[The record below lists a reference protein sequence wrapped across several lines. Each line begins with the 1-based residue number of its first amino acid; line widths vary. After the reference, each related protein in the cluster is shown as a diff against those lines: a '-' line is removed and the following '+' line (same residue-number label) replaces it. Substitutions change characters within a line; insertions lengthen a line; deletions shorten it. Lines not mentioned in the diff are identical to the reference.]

1 MNGPTYLPERSL
13 RLDVVRAAKEKKL
26 ERQQEAAK
34 IQAKEKKR
42 LNVVTPPRMN
52 KGPNKGKRGRPPKA
66 AFAQSAVPVAKKSV
80 APPPPAHFGGPSN
93 MEVFPSTASEGGQPA
108 AAANPKKSFAR
119 KYEHQM
125 SNEFLAAD
133 STANTHITSS
143 PLHSANPPETNEA
156 EISAE
161 TDPFV
166 STEPM
171 SSPPPVVTSTVSS
184 SFDFIQPAAVD
195 GDALPPPHA
204 PAHAQQVQPDY
215 ALENAAVVTSYDDQ
229 SASTATLTPLGVMP
243 PPPASYEMPEPLADG
258 PSGMGMAMQTAALQ
272 PYAVDQQP
280 PQVLI
285 SGVETTVTPQD
296 GLPFF

>member
-1 MNGPTYLPERSL
+1 M
-13 RLDVVRAAKEKKL
+13 
-26 ERQQEAAK
+26 
-34 IQAKEKKR
+34 
-42 LNVVTPPRMN
+42 
-52 KGPNKGKRGRPPKA
+52 A
-66 AFAQSAVPVAKKSV
+66 AFARSAVPVAKKSV
-80 APPPPAHFGGPSN
+80 APPPVPAGPKN
-93 MEVFPSTASEGGQPA
+93 MEVFSAPLAEERQPTAVA
-108 AAANPKKSFAR
+108 ATNPKKSFAR
-119 KYEHQM
+119 KYENQM

-133 STANTHITSS
+133 SATAHITSS
-143 PLHSANPPETNEA
+143 PHYPVNPLETNEA

-184 SFDFIQPAAVD
+184 SFDFIPPAD
-195 GDALPPPHA
+195 SGQGDDDVELPPPHA
-204 PAHAQQVQPDY
+204 AAQVQPDFS
-215 ALENAAVVTSYDDQ
+215 LENAAVVTSFGDQ
-229 SASTATLTPLGVMP
+229 TTTATLTPMEVMPP
-243 PPPASYEMPEPLADG
+243 PPPASYEMPEPSGAD
-258 PSGMGMAMQTAALQ
+258 PTGMGMAMQTAALQ